1 MFVIIVI
8 CLLLLGLLTM
18 FMNGVVASFTQEQ
31 YNFIIETNTNS
42 IIKKIWQQYDAII
55 YSLLAIDAILVL
67 FALFIYG
74 VSESTTAPL
83 QFIIFAKAFMLIV
96 IVIIAHLFTFYLGK
110 RLSEKLLLKWSRMIY
125 IVAMPLVPLTKRF
138 LSVVIKISGK
148 EKDDI
153 TIEEITDLF
162 EEAREEGSLDDEEY
176 RLLKNVMNFNDVL
189 VSDVMTP
196 RIVLFS
202 CEANVTVAEAIEMPE
217 LQMYSR
223 FPIWEG
229 DSLDD
234 EILGYVTTKEIF
246 SAALSGKLDSKL
258 KSFSRKISFIPEN
271 SELGK
276 TLETFL
282 VNKHQLSL
290 VVDEYGGVE
299 GLITMEDIIETML
312 GVEIVDEAD
321 KVVDLRVLAKK
332 RREIRLRENYNFE
345 E

>member
-31 YNFIIETNTNS
+31 YNFIIETNPNS

>member
-1 MFVIIVI
+1 
-8 CLLLLGLLTM
+8 M

-31 YNFIIETNTNS
+31 YNFIIETNPNS